1 MTFSECLDFANSNRI
16 CYLAT
21 VDGDQPR
28 VRTIRMWY
36 ACPDGFYLC
45 GLGPK
50 KMWQQMKANP
60 KVEVCFFNNPAE
72 FKDSISMRITG
83 KVQFLD
89 DQELRNKVLQERP
102 NYLNYATGKQ
112 DVSTNPVMRIP
123 HGEVW
128 CWTPQYI
135 LKESQAARIAF

>member
-1 MTFSECLDFANSNRI
+1 VTFNECVDFANSNRI

-36 ACPDGFYLC
+36 ACENGFYFC
-45 GLGPK
+45 GLAPK

-72 FKDSISMRITG
+72 FKDSISMRVTG
-83 KVQFLD
+83 RVQFLD
-89 DQELRNKVLQERP
+89 DQELTKRVLKERP
-102 NYLNYATGKQ
+102 NYLNYGTGKPDDQ
-112 DVSTNPVMRIP
+112 TYPVMRIAQ
-123 HGEVW
+123 GEIW

-135 LKESQAARIAF
+135 LRESQAERISF